1 MAFNRQDTSTYFDMI
16 PFLERRFVNAIIK
29 VQFV

>member
-16 PFLERRFVNAIIK
+16 PFLERRFVNASFK
-29 VQFV
+29 GEL